1 MTREEGIRR
10 LFENNKDTFS
20 EEQKQIIRNA
30 LDWYGRDNLLDDK
43 WEPHIAIIARAFLGR
58 KIYRTKV

>member
-10 LFENNKDTFS
+10 LFEKNKDTFS

-43 WEPHIAIIARAFLGR
+43 WEPHIAIIVRAFLGR